1 MLDRMKLCRVYAQ
14 ASGECVVAVQLH
26 SNRRLSYVRT
36 RSLSEVEMT
45 HHQVEEQK
53 ERSIRSP
60 TVLTRARDIQDA
72 AGFHILPIPLW
83 RSREVSV
90 SY

>member
-1 MLDRMKLCRVYAQ
+1 MLDRMKL
-14 ASGECVVAVQLH
+14 VVSMRKRQENVLSPVQLH

-72 AGFHILPIPLW
+72 AGFHILPIPL
-83 RSREVSV
+83 
-90 SY
+90 